1 MTHLRRCRRLRFH
14 ANFLSFFFTRRA
26 RNPLVVSEKTSL
38 TTHHANAVLAMAHRH
53 SLHWPL
59 CCVVC
64 TQDVCI
70 SSLFHFIFHVPRC
83 VVLLA
88 HSATLVHSLS
98 QADCAHRMILH
109 NFDLSYVIKH
119 MVRKQM
125 SCFRCHNHRA
135 ACFQWIRS
143 FLCVRVSECFGD
155 RCCIAAAKTLYLIT
169 TVSYLYA

>member
-1 MTHLRRCRRLRFH
+1 MRYLRWHTGTHSIDR
-14 ANFLSFFFTRRA
+14 
-26 RNPLVVSEKTSL
+26 
-38 TTHHANAVLAMAHRH
+38 
-53 SLHWPL
+53 
-59 CCVVC
+59 CVVC

-143 FLCVRVSECFGD
+143 FLCVCEWVFRWSLLYRSSKNSLLNHYRFVFIRIKDEYHLRHDGSLLFSED
-155 RCCIAAAKTLYLIT
+155 AIQH
-169 TVSYLYA
+169 